1 MSDRVLAKSHRQSNS
16 DNNRPTSPLGATESE
31 VRVRNTSP
39 ESYSRTKTSSVATI
53 AGNQSY
59 EIEFAV
65 RGGGD
70 LGHESRGLLSSPDG
84 DVTRNIDG
92 IDNLLRRSSLDKATG
107 WRGWLPGL
115 TAVWASTTPEL
126 VAIALVYLVQGL
138 LDITTLAITYLLKDE
153 LQMQPA
159 KLGLWV
165 ALGKSP
171 WFIKPVWGF
180 LSDAFPLFGYRRRS
194 YLILANLLGAVGW
207 VGLAVLTR
215 GPVSALMF
223 LLLTNFGLAFGDVIV
238 DAIVVELARKEST
251 ERAGS
256 LQSLCWGS
264 RAVGSIGSAWWSGKL
279 VALLGPRSVV
289 GLAAVFP
296 LAVTFTGCLISEERA
311 TSDCRLEKRAGRR
324 SQAWALLVA
333 QSGALWGA
341 LRQRSIWSP
350 ALFIFFWSA
359 APTGDAA
366 MFFFM
371 TDTLNFSPEF
381 LGRLQLFQGLA
392 ELLGVFVYNKFLK
405 SVALRKVLGWTL
417 VCGTV
422 SGMTQLIL
430 VTGFNRKMGM
440 SDKLFALGDSVFIQ
454 ALHRIALMPVFV
466 LSARI
471 CPEGVEATL
480 FATLMSINNASMST
494 SAALG
499 SGLTAVLG
507 VESGSLGRLPLLVSI
522 CTISRLLALPMLTL
536 LPTTLDI
543 EAQSASSAVE
553 DRKADARENTL
564 IGRSSMN

>member
-1 MSDRVLAKSHRQSNS
+1 MSHRLSK
-16 DNNRPTSPLGATESE
+16 PTSPLDATEWE
-31 VRVRNTSP
+31 IRTRNSGHDPYNFTQSASTSG
-39 ESYSRTKTSSVATI
+39 I
-53 AGNQSY
+53 AGPNSHGA
-59 EIEFAV
+59 EFV
-65 RGGGD
+65 ERDGD
-70 LGHESRGLLSSPDG
+70 DHEHESQGLLSSSAGEGHLPF
-84 DVTRNIDG
+84 DG
-92 IDNLLRRSSLDKATG
+92 IEHLNRRRSLDKVSLLRR
-107 WRGWLPGL
+107 WLPGL
-115 TAVWASTTPEL
+115 AAVWAATTPEL
-126 VAIALVYLVQGL
+126 VAISLVYLVQGL
-138 LDITTLAITYLLKDE
+138 LDITILAITYLLKDE
-153 LQMQPA
+153 LKMQPA

-194 YLILANLLGAVGW
+194 YLILVSLSGAIGW
-207 VGLAVLTR
+207 VGLSVLTS
-215 GPVSALMF
+215 GPMSALMF

-238 DAIVVELARKEST
+238 DAIVVELARKESS
-251 ERAGS
+251 EHAGS

-296 LAVTFTGCLISEERA
+296 LAVTFTGCLISEERV
-311 TSDCRLEKRAGRR
+311 TDRQHDKHVGQR
-324 SQAWALLVA
+324 SRAWALLVA

-341 LRQRSIWSP
+341 LRRRSIWSP
-350 ALFIFFWSA
+350 ALFTFFWSA
-359 APTGDAA
+359 APTADAA

-371 TDTLNFSPEF
+371 TDSLSFSSEF

-392 ELLGVFVYNKFLK
+392 ELLGVIVYNKFLK
-405 SVALRKVLGWTL
+405 AVALRKVLGWTM
-417 VCGTV
+417 VCGTI

-430 VTGFNRKMGM
+430 VTGANHRLGM

-480 FATLMSINNASMST
+480 FATLMSIGNASSST

-499 SGLTAVLG
+499 SGLTAALG
-507 VESGSLGRLPLLVSI
+507 VRSGSLGRLPLLVTI
-522 CTISRLLALPMLTL
+522 CTLSRLLALPMLGL
-536 LPTTLDI
+536 LPASLDVESPAGAAAAAEGEI
-543 EAQSASSAVE
+543 DTKEATQ
-553 DRKADARENTL
+553 
-564 IGRSSMN
+564 IGRTGVI